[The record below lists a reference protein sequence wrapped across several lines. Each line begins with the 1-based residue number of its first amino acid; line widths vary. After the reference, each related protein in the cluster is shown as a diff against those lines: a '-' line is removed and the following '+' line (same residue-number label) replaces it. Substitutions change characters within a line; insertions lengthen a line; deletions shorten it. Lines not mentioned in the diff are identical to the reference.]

1 VWITTICTAAQEVLV
16 VHRNAPLTETGRLR
30 LARCVVDDGW
40 PVRRAAER
48 FQVSH
53 TTAARW
59 AARYR
64 QDGAAGMADRSSR
77 PRSSPARTPRRTERR
92 IVGLRVSRRLGPARI
107 AWRLGLHAST
117 VHAVL
122 ARYRCPALAHLDRA
136 TGVPV
141 RRYERER
148 PGELVH
154 VDIKKLGNIPDGGGH
169 RVLDRAAGKRN
180 RSAHRDPGR
189 RRKIPG
195 QANLGYAYL
204 HTALDD
210 HSRLAYTEILEDE
223 KRETATAFLARA
235 AAWYAAAGITIERVL
250 TDNGSCYRSRLWA
263 AACKDLDIT
272 HKRTRPYRPQTN
284 GKVERFHR
292 TLADEWAYARPYPTE
307 TQRREALDPWLHT
320 YNHHR
325 GHTALK
331 GLPPASRVTNL
342 SGQNT

>member
-1 VWITTICTAAQEVLV
+1 V
-16 VHRNAPLTETGRLR
+16 VHRNAPLSELGRLR
-30 LARCVVDDGW
+30 LARCVVEDGW
-40 PVRRAAER
+40 PLRRAAER

-59 AARYR
+59 AGRYR
-64 QDGAAGMADRSSR
+64 QLGQAGMADRPSR
-77 PRSSPARTPRRTERR
+77 PHASPRRTPERAERR

-107 AWRLGLHAST
+107 ASRLGMHAST

-122 ARYRCPALAHLDRA
+122 ARYGCPPLAHLDRGSGA
-136 TGVPV
+136 PV

-154 VDIKKLGNIPDGGGH
+154 VDVKKLGNIPDGGGW
-169 RVLDRAAGKRN
+169 RVTGVVQGLKNKRATT
-180 RSAHRDPGR
+180 SE
-189 RRKIPG
+189 RKGSHPVI
-195 QANLGYAYL
+195 GYSCL

-210 HSRLAYTEILEDE
+210 HTRLAYTEILPDE
-223 KRETATAFLARA
+223 RKETAAAFLARA
-235 AAWYAAAGITIERVL
+235 HAWFAATGITIERVIS
-250 TDNGSCYRSRLWA
+250 DNGACYRSRDWA
-263 AACKDLDIT
+263 AACAELGIT

-292 TLADEWAYARPYPTE
+292 TLADEWAYAQPYASE
-307 TQRREALDPWLHT
+307 TQRRQALDPWLHL

-325 GHTALK
+325 GHTALG

-342 SGQNT
+342 SGQHS